1 MRLSTKVFIITF
13 LLSITPLFIVA
24 LHTTEQTLQILKER
38 EVASAEKSSRAAI
51 NDFTNEI
58 NRLKNLVRILA
69 ATRSAKLLPV
79 IPIRASGEA
88 LRIELIELF
97 QTILRQNPSY
107 DQVRLISAA
116 NNGLEVVRVDR
127 INEAVVNIP
136 KPQLQEKGTRYYFK
150 ETIKLSQGET
160 FISRIDLN
168 REFGEIERPLKPMI
182 RVATPVTSA
191 AGDNVGMVIIN
202 VNFHKLV
209 QSHLTSD
216 ALGDFLVT
224 NARGDY
230 LHHPDQER
238 TFAFEFG
245 ENERIQEDF
254 GLGEEWLNWLS
265 NISPI
270 ETRRFETSDHYLMLS
285 KVDVGFG
292 SVQGADRKWV
302 YGFVIPKSAIEG
314 IATRLDEHLYISLL
328 ALAAAIA
335 IAISFITSTL
345 LKPVERLTRKAN
357 QIARGD
363 QDVSIDV
370 TGTGEIQ
377 VLSDALQRMLLS
389 LKDAAKTQELATLG
403 RMAAML
409 AHDLRNSL
417 STVKMNIQILQ
428 TEQMEEGLEGQWEI
442 ANDQILMMENV
453 LADMLSFARPSK
465 PTKDWNDPAKI
476 ARTASLVFEPHAQA
490 KDVDI
495 QVDLSSQLPR
505 VKCDRTK
512 VSQALQNLLD
522 NAIHFAPVGTTIFLS
537 ADLYEC
543 DSGACV
549 RFEVEDQG
557 PGLDD
562 GVEENLFD
570 PFITT
575 RPKGTGLGL
584 AIVKSIVEQHEG
596 RIEVESVKG
605 KGTSFQLY
613 LPLGV
618 EEPDYDI

>member
-13 LLSITPLFIVA
+13 LLSITPLFVVA

-38 EVASAEKSSRAAI
+38 EVGSAEKSSRAAI
-51 NDFTNEI
+51 NDFTNEV

-79 IPIRASGEA
+79 IPIRANGEN

-127 INEAVVNIP
+127 LDDSIVNVP
-136 KPQLQEKGTRYYFK
+136 RPQLQEKGTRYYFK

-191 AGDNVGMVIIN
+191 AGTNVGMVIIN

-209 QSHLTSD
+209 KSHLSADT
-216 ALGDFLVT
+216 LGDFVVT

-230 LHHPDQER
+230 LHHSNQER

-245 ENERIQEDF
+245 KSERIQEDY

-270 ETRRFETSDHYLMLS
+270 ETRRFETADHYLMLS
-285 KVDVGFG
+285 KVDIGFG
-292 SVQGADRKWV
+292 SVQGVDRKWV

-328 ALAAAIA
+328 ALAASVA
-335 IAISFITSTL
+335 IAISFITSSL

-363 QDVSIDV
+363 PDVSIDV
-370 TGTGEIQ
+370 TGSGEIK
-377 VLSDALQRMLLS
+377 VLSDALQRMLSS
-389 LKDAAKTQELATLG
+389 LRDVAKTQELAALG

-428 TEQMEEGLEGQWEI
+428 NERMDDGLDGQWEI

-465 PTKDWNDPAKI
+465 PTKDWNDPAKL
-476 ARTASLVFEPHAQA
+476 ARNVSLVFEPHAQA
-490 KDVDI
+490 KCVEIKVDI
-495 QVDLSSQLPR
+495 APQLPR
-505 VKCDRTK
+505 IKCDRTK
-512 VSQALQNLLD
+512 ISQALQNLMD
-522 NAIHFAPVGTTIFLS
+522 NAIHFAPEKSCITLS
-537 ADLYEC
+537 AYLSEEKDQPL
-543 DSGACV
+543 V
-549 RFEVEDQG
+549 QFVIEDEG

-562 GVEENLFD
+562 GILENLFH

-584 AIVKSIVEQHEG
+584 AIVKRIVEQHEG
-596 RIEVESVKG
+596 QITVENKDSKG
-605 KGTSFQLY
+605 AKFILS
-613 LPLGV
+613 LPVGV
-618 EEPDYDI
+618 DEPDYTI